1 MPHPAM
7 PHPDIPSC
15 CSRRPQRILV
25 DDDEEKATADLLAAL
40 TEFPEEDRPSP
51 AVGTSLPL
59 CE

>member
-1 MPHPAM
+1 M